1 MARDNLEDHLL
12 PGFLALS
19 EALTG
24 FRGHELRGTGQAD
37 LYLSTA
43 GEMAGPDNM
52 VALLNAFAACD
63 INEGDDGV
71 ALDRHLRLCILSHPR
86 HGPLA
91 RTLIKMWYVGTWHRL
106 PDDWHKSYG
115 GNPADHNHVPSPAS
129 YTEGLLW
136 PAIGANPPGA
146 KPHGYG
152 MWANPPRV
160 TQD

>member
-1 MARDNLEDHLL
+1 MTPDTPHNDLR

-19 EALTG
+19 TALTG
-24 FRGHELRGTGQAD
+24 FSEHELLGTGQTMIYLQTVCDMARSDCIAD
-37 LYLSTA
+37 ML
-43 GEMAGPDNM
+43 D
-52 VALLNAFAACD
+52 AFCACA
-63 INEGDDGV
+63 IGDDKA

-91 RTLIKMWYVGTWHRL
+91 RNLVKLWYTGTWHCL
-106 PDDWHKSYG
+106 PRDWHESYG
-115 GNPADHNHVPSPAS
+115 GNPADHDHIPSPTS

-146 KPHGYG
+146 KPFGYG

-160 TQD
+160 FRA